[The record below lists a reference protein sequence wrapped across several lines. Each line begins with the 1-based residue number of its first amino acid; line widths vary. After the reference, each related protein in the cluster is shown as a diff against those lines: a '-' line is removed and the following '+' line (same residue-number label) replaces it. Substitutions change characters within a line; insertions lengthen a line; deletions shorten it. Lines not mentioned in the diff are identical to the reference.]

1 MHSLRKASLALLLG
15 ATAVTAFAADLP
27 ETLAQMRAAH
37 GGAAW
42 DKVSWLRMEGDETT
56 DGLHGK
62 VSVIVDRA
70 TGQFVRRSDFKLYR
84 TADGI
89 DEAGRWRQDATRGL
103 HPLDSSEARAVAAS
117 ESWLN
122 RRAYLDSHD
131 SAAWRDAGAAALD
144 GVALDKLEATPPGG
158 RTVTLWLD
166 QRTHLVRRAEMLL
179 SSSRFVQRY
188 DGYRAVGALVLPSR
202 VGTTAYDAD
211 TESVVDHAAW
221 SAAAPA
227 DRKALARPAYPGDAR
242 IAGGAA
248 SATMP
253 VVVGE
258 RGILVSATI
267 DGKGPL
273 RFILDTG
280 AYAILSR
287 RTADALGIKGAGAG
301 AISGVGGSIQ
311 TEIAKVHEVK
321 MGAASMRDIPFLVHE
336 MPKRVFTE
344 NGREVEIA
352 GLLGLELFE
361 RFAVRL
367 DLPNQQM
374 TLTPFASYQ
383 SGPARG
389 EQLPLHFTED
399 VPLVAATINGHAAD
413 VMVDTGNLRK
423 VTVLGAFAKRT
434 GIDKA
439 FEGGKQVKVRGGTG
453 AQAVHLEG
461 SIARLE
467 LGSHVWEQLPA
478 NVAYEEEGPLSS
490 RSEAANL
497 SLTLLKHFD
506 VTFDYKHGL
515 MTIAPSRP
523 REKGALA
530 VD

>member
-1 MHSLRKASLALLLG
+1 
-15 ATAVTAFAADLP
+15 VTALAADLP

-42 DKVSWLRMEGDETT
+42 DKVGWLRMEADETT

-62 VSVIVDRA
+62 VSVIVDRT
-70 TGQFVRRSDFKLYR
+70 TGQFVRRSDFRLYR

-89 DEAGRWRQDATRGL
+89 DEAGRWRQDATRGF
-103 HPLDSSEARAVAAS
+103 HPLDSNEARAVAAS

-122 RRAYLDSHD
+122 RRGYLDSHD
-131 SAAWRDAGAAALD
+131 NAQWRDAGAAVED
-144 GVALDKLEATPPGG
+144 GVALEKLEATPPGG
-158 RTVTLWLD
+158 RTVTLWVD

-188 DGYRAVGALVLPSR
+188 DGYRAIGALVLPSR

-211 TESVVDHAAW
+211 AESVVDHAVW
-221 SAAAPA
+221 STPGSV
-227 DRKALARPAYPGDAR
+227 DRKSLARPAYPDDAR
-242 IAGGAA
+242 ISGGAA

-253 VVVGE
+253 IVVGE
-258 RGILVSATI
+258 RGILVTATI

-280 AYAILSR
+280 AYAILSK
-287 RTADALGIKGAGAG
+287 RTAEALGIKGTGAG

-311 TEIAKVHEVK
+311 TEIANVHEVK

-344 NGREVEIA
+344 NGHEVEIA

-367 DLPNQQM
+367 DLPNKEM
-374 TLTPFASYQ
+374 TLTPLARYQ
-383 SGPARG
+383 PGPARG
-389 EQLPLHFTED
+389 EQLPLHFTDD
-399 VPLVAATINGHAAD
+399 VPLVAAAINGHVAD
-413 VMVDTGNLRK
+413 VMVDTGNMQR
-423 VTVLGAFAKRT
+423 VTVLGAFARRT

-461 SIARLE
+461 VIARLD
-467 LGSHVWEQLPA
+467 LGSHVYEQLPA

-497 SLTLLKHFD
+497 SLSLLKNFD
-506 VTFDYKHGL
+506 VTFDYRHAL
-515 MTIAPSRP
+515 MTIAPSRQ
-523 REKGALA
+523 KK
-530 VD
+530 